1 MTNPTSI
8 LGETANPRKRRVC
21 VLALVLV
28 ILAAGVGGVPSSEV
42 RAQGLPPMDATDT
55 STAEVEVAPTETIA
69 PTATTVSPD
78 PSAGGQNKDMATVT
92 IRARL
97 KAH

>member
-1 MTNPTSI
+1 MNNPTSI
-8 LGETANPRKRRVC
+8 VGETANPRKRRVC

-55 STAEVEVAPTETIA
+55 STAEVEVAPTEPIA
-69 PTATTVSPD
+69 PTTATVSPEANAD
-78 PSAGGQNKDMATVT
+78 RWSTVT
-92 IRARL
+92 TRARY